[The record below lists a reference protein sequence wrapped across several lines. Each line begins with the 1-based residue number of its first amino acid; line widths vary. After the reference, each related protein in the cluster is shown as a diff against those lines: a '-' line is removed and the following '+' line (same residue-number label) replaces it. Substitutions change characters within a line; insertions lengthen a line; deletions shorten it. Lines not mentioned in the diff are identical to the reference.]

1 MNMGHFHSLR
11 PYLGVVKKEIPIKP
25 LCVCVCVWAG
35 RGGMPGDQN
44 MPTVDSL
51 LTHQLGY
58 GNFTTVKQ
66 LRLKFPIYML
76 DQKGKYELHN
86 GIKNKT

>member
-1 MNMGHFHSLR
+1 
-11 PYLGVVKKEIPIKP
+11 
-25 LCVCVCVWAG
+25 
-35 RGGMPGDQN
+35 MPGDQN